1 MKGLRTAFAI
11 AVIGLGTAGTGNC
24 APEKAAAPEPAKSS
38 SIHLT
43 DPDLFSQLLRRPPT
57 AYRLTTAGSDTG
69 TIFVVGSDSFR
80 NVVPL
85 RTRPDKALRRLLG
98 MLAGCSWV
106 RVPGWPGAA
115 PPTLRLH
122 WSEDSLGIDL
132 LVSLEGS
139 SAALFKPGEGALS
152 ARLPDTLRT
161 DLAWCL
167 WAYDPQNP
175 EALPVVESAM
185 RHRGL
190 APSLAPPP
198 DIWFV
203 QGIANRSIPEAT
215 SKQAYDTPPEVVSR
229 ITPVYPEMAREAKI
243 EGTVLLRVLV
253 AASGRVQDVK
263 VVRSVNYLDASA
275 ADAVGRWV
283 YKPALLHGTPVPVWI
298 DVPVEF
304 HLP

>member
-1 MKGLRTAFAI
+1 MKRVRTAFAI
-11 AVIGLGTAGTGNC
+11 AVISLGTAGTGNG
-24 APEKAAAPEPAKSS
+24 APEKAATPERAISS

-43 DPDLFSQLLRRPPT
+43 DPALFSRLLRLPPPR
-57 AYRLTTAGSDTG
+57 AYRLAPARSDTD
-69 TIFVVGSDSFR
+69 TVVVAATDSFGTGAE
-80 NVVPL
+80 L
-85 RTRPDKALRRLLG
+85 HTRPDKALRRLLG
-98 MLAGCSWV
+98 MLASCSWV

-139 SAALFKPGEGALS
+139 KAALFKPGEGALS
-152 ARLPDTLRT
+152 ARLPDSLRT

-167 WAYDPQNP
+167 WAYDSRNP
-175 EALPVVESAM
+175 EALPVIESAM
-185 RHRGL
+185 LHKGL
-190 APSLAPPP
+190 APSQAPPP
-198 DIWFV
+198 DIWFL
-203 QGIANRSIPEAT
+203 QGITDRSIPEAT
-215 SKQAYDTPPEVVSR
+215 SKQEYDTPPEVVSQ

-243 EGTVLLRVLV
+243 EGTVLLRVRV

-263 VVRSVNYLDASA
+263 VIRSVNYLDASA
-275 ADAVGRWV
+275 RDAVAHWV

-304 HLP
+304 HP